1 MSHIPS
7 VLIVD
12 DDTKMSDSLK
22 ALLSDKGYNILTANS
37 GTQAFQYLDE
47 NDFDLAILDV
57 FLPDSN
63 GHEILN
69 YLHNQSPYTMAII
82 MSGYASVESA
92 ISSLREGAYDYLKK
106 PFEPEEFLRT
116 VENALNKKMLEQENK
131 LIYEK
136 LAQAE
141 KRYRHLVDSSPDI
154 IYTLD
159 TEGKFSFI
167 NNAME
172 QLLGFHGNE
181 LLGRHYSA
189 IVYDED
195 IERARYHFNE
205 RRTGKRAT
213 MNAHLRLK
221 VHRNGNGKHNN
232 GKNYLP
238 VELKAMGIYQQPANT
253 AQYFLGTYGVARD
266 ISFRI
271 EAEEALKQSESKYR
285 ELVQN
290 ANSIIL
296 RRDPH
301 GCITFFN
308 EYAQKFF
315 GYTETEII
323 GKNQIGTIVPDKD
336 SKGQDLTALV
346 RDIGEHPEQYMTH
359 ENENM
364 RRSGERVH
372 VAWTN
377 KAIRDDQGNIV
388 EILCIG
394 NDITERKRLEEEL
407 QQAQKME
414 AIGTLAG
421 GIAHDFNN
429 LLMGIQGYASLTLMD
444 IDSSHPHYER
454 LKGIERMVQSGA
466 DLTKQL
472 LGFAKGGKYQV
483 RTTNLNAL
491 IQKSSEMFGRTKKE
505 IIIHTKFKDDIW
517 PVEVDQGQIQQV
529 MINLYVNAWQAM
541 PGGGDLHIETDHAVL
556 TEPDLKAYQLDPG
569 NYVKIAV
576 TDTGCGMDEATQQRI
591 FDPFFTTKEMGRG
604 TGLGLATVY
613 GIIKNHDGFITVNSS
628 KGKGSTF
635 TICLPASKKSLKN
648 ENIPAEKILRG
659 RETVLLVDDE
669 EMILEI
675 GQEILRS
682 LGYKVFE
689 AASGKEAIEIYR
701 KNRDI
706 IDIVVLDMIMPG
718 TGGNDTYGEL
728 KKINPGIKVLL
739 SSGYSINGRA
749 TEIMDKG
756 CDGFIQKPFTIKDLS
771 KKLREILDNG
781 NPNDS

>member
-1 MSHIPS
+1 MSHIPN

-22 ALLSDKGYNILTANS
+22 ALLIDKGYTILTANN
-37 GTQAFQYLDE
+37 GAQAFQYLDE

-69 YLHNQSPYTMAII
+69 YLNKQSPHTMAIV

-92 ISSLREGAYDYLKK
+92 ISSLRKGAYDYLKK

-116 VENALNKKMLEQENK
+116 VENALNKKMLEKENK

-136 LAQAE
+136 LTQAE
-141 KRYRHLVDSSPDI
+141 KRYRYLVDNSPDI

-159 TEGKFSFI
+159 TAGKFSFI

-172 QLLGFHGNE
+172 QLLGFHEHE
-181 LLGRHYSA
+181 LLGQHYSA
-189 IVYDED
+189 AVYEED
-195 IERARYHFNE
+195 IDRARYHFNE
-205 RRTGKRAT
+205 RRTGNRAT
-213 MNAHLRLK
+213 VNTHLRLK
-221 VHRNGNGKHNN
+221 VRHNGNGDHKN

-238 VELKAMGIYQQPANT
+238 VELKAMGIYQHPANT
-253 AQYFLGTYGVARD
+253 AQYFLGTHGVARD
-266 ISFRI
+266 MSFRM
-271 EAEEALKQSESKYR
+271 EAEEALRQSETKYR

-296 RRDPH
+296 RRDPL
-301 GCITFFN
+301 GYITFFN

-315 GYTETEII
+315 GYTEEEII
-323 GKNQIGTIVPDKD
+323 GKNEIGTIVPNKD
-336 SKGQDLTALV
+336 SKGQDLTAMIS
-346 RDIGEHPEQYMTH
+346 DIGKHPEQYTTH

-364 RRSGERVH
+364 CRNGERVC

-377 KAIRDDQGNIV
+377 KAIRDEQGNIV

-444 IDSSHPHYER
+444 LEPSHPHYER
-454 LKGIERMVQSGA
+454 LKGIERLVQSGA

-483 RTTNLNAL
+483 RTTNVNTL
-491 IQKSSEMFGRTKKE
+491 IQKSSDMFGRTKKE
-505 IIIHTKFKDDIW
+505 ITVHAKYKDDIW

-541 PGGGDLHIETDHAVL
+541 PGGGDLYIETDHAVL
-556 TEPDLKAYQLDPG
+556 TELDLKAYQLDPG

-576 TDTGCGMDEATQQRI
+576 TDTGCGMDESTQQRI

-613 GIIKNHDGFITVNSS
+613 GIIKNHEGFITVYSV
-628 KGKGSTF
+628 KGEGSTF
-635 TICLPASKKSLKN
+635 TIYLPASKKTMANDKV
-648 ENIPAEKILRG
+648 PAEEILRG

-669 EMILEI
+669 EIILDI
-675 GQEILRS
+675 GQEMLSS
-682 LGYKVFE
+682 LGYRVFG
-689 AASGKEAIEIYR
+689 ATSGKKAIEMYR
-701 KNRDI
+701 NNREA
-706 IDIVVLDMIMPG
+706 IDIVILDMIMPD
-718 TGGNDTYGEL
+718 TGGSDTYGEL
-728 KKINPGIKVLL
+728 KKIDPGIKVLL
-739 SSGYSINGRA
+739 SSGYSINGQA
-749 TEIMDKG
+749 TKIMNRG
-756 CDGFIQKPFTIKDLS
+756 CNGFIQKPFTIRNLS

-781 NPNDS
+781 KQNDS

>member
-1 MSHIPS
+1 MSHIPN

-22 ALLSDKGYNILTANS
+22 ALLFEKGYNILTANN

-69 YLHNQSPYTMAII
+69 YLNNQSPHTMAIV

-92 ISSLREGAYDYLKK
+92 ISSLRKGAYDYLKK

-116 VENALNKKMLEQENK
+116 VENALNKKMLEKENK

-136 LAQAE
+136 LTQAE
-141 KRYRHLVDSSPDI
+141 RRYRYLVDNSPDI

-159 TEGKFSFI
+159 TAGKFSFI

-181 LLGRHYSA
+181 LLGRHYSD
-189 IVYDED
+189 IVYEED
-195 IERARYHFNE
+195 IDRAQYHFNE

-213 MNAHLRLK
+213 VNTHLRLK
-221 VHRNGNGKHNN
+221 VHHNGNGNHNH
-232 GKNYLP
+232 GKKYLP

-266 ISFRI
+266 MSFRL
-271 EAEEALKQSESKYR
+271 EAEEALQQSESKYR

-296 RRDPH
+296 RRDPQ
-301 GCITFFN
+301 GYITFFN

-315 GYTETEII
+315 GYTEEEIV
-323 GKNQIGTIVPDKD
+323 GKNEIGTIVPDKD
-336 SKGQDLTALV
+336 SKGQDLTAMIK
-346 RDIGEHPEQYMTH
+346 DIGKHPERYLTH

-364 RRSGERVH
+364 CRNGERVF

-377 KAIRDDQGNIV
+377 KAIRDEEGTIL

-394 NDITERKRLEEEL
+394 NDITERTRLEEEL

-429 LLMGIQGYASLTLMD
+429 LLMGIQGFASLTLMD
-444 IDSSHPHYER
+444 IDPSHPHYER
-454 LKGIERMVQSGA
+454 LKGIERLVQSGA

-483 RTTNLNAL
+483 RTTNVNTL

-505 IIIHTKFKDDIW
+505 ITIHTKFRDDIW

-541 PGGGDLHIETDHAVL
+541 PGGGDLYIETDHAVL
-556 TEPDLKAYQLDPG
+556 TDLDLQAYQLDPG

-576 TDTGCGMDEATQQRI
+576 TDTGCGMDESTQQRI

-613 GIIKNHDGFITVNSS
+613 GIIKNHEGFITVYSI
-628 KGKGSTF
+628 KGEGSTF
-635 TICLPASKKSLKN
+635 TMYLPASKKQLEN
-648 ENIPAEKILRG
+648 EKIPAEEILRG

-669 EMILEI
+669 EIILEI
-675 GQEILRS
+675 GQEMLSS
-682 LGYKVFE
+682 LGYKVLG
-689 AASGKEAIEIYR
+689 AISGKKAIELYR
-701 KNRDI
+701 KNREA
-706 IDIVVLDMIMPG
+706 IDIVILDMIMPD
-718 TGGNDTYGEL
+718 TGGNDTYSEL
-728 KKINPGIKVLL
+728 KKIDPGIKVLL
-739 SSGYSINGRA
+739 SSGYSIDGQA
-749 TEIMDKG
+749 TKIMNRG
-756 CDGFIQKPFTIKDLS
+756 CNGFIQKPFTMKNLS

-781 NPNDS
+781 KQNDS